1 CEKFQTSPLELI
13 AKFEEQPPGNLA
25 KAKVIFLQTMEAS
38 EELENSPS
46 AIKPEPAAPLAAE
59 EEVKIEP
66 PEPALLAQDAG
77 QQTPPSVIKRHVL
90 TTAGKIETTDDQ
102 LEVQTEEIVN
112 TSELSPATEKG
123 CVQQEVV
130 SYEVISQE
138 AAGGSEHFIDAK
150 HFTVTTEGVNEAFQ
164 FSQGDAQQSPVFTL
178 EIRDGPSVPV
188 TIDNSAIDPSADY
201 ANLETAQ
208 YPNNGQYPPDGT
220 QYLQQHQYS
229 TMQFQIDRNN
239 GESPPINISN
249 NNVLVR
255 NNDPTLASTRYQVS
269 DARAAPWPPQLTASG
284 SFRQDIRYANNY
296 EQQLNQITLTASQPG
311 SSFQISTVPP
321 TTSGA
326 ESWPPPNAI
335 PYQGYPGGNVSVHQA
350 DSSTQQYFMNNTW
363 TGEALE
369 DGGPVSGAQ
378 RPSSE
383 VLVKEC
389 VNCGASV
396 TPLWR
401 RDGTGHYLCNACGLY
416 NKINGVN
423 RPPIRPSKKPQATS
437 NRRNGVT
444 CANCKTTNTTLWR
457 RNNQGEPVC
466 NACGLYFK
474 LHSTIYFN
482 SMQTEAD
489 LSEQYQL
496 PHTISTSV
504 PYQQP
509 QYHRQIQA
517 SDHLNRQLANVNPLQ
532 PTLTT
537 DSDHARVFGTSSP
550 QLTYHVEEHSEETE
564 LH

>member
-1 CEKFQTSPLELI
+1 
-13 AKFEEQPPGNLA
+13 
-25 KAKVIFLQTMEAS
+25 MEAS

-66 PEPALLAQDAG
+66 PEPVLLEQDAG

-255 NNDPTLASTRYQVS
+255 NNDPTLASTRYQ
-269 DARAAPWPPQLTASG
+269 
-284 SFRQDIRYANNY
+284 DIRYANNY

-383 VLVKEC
+383 
-389 VNCGASV
+389 
-396 TPLWR
+396 
-401 RDGTGHYLCNACGLY
+401 
-416 NKINGVN
+416 
-423 RPPIRPSKKPQATS
+423 TS

-474 LHSTIYFN
+474 LHSVNRPISMKKEGIQTRKRRPKSATAGHNGSAMSPMPQRINNQTIYFN